1 MDGLKPARFDNGEEN
16 LLAVKVKLGG
26 LASTRLRRTLLK
38 VAAAGLAVIL
48 LVGGSIFGFYW
59 FKYKRIVD
67 ERLTLPLFENTAKI
81 YAAPREVRP
90 GQKLSVRAVA
100 QELRDAG
107 YTEDGAPSQSPMG
120 HFSESSDSISI
131 HPGPESYHSQDGA
144 TISFNNGT
152 VAAISADN
160 NASLN
165 AYELEPLL
173 ITGLSEEK
181 SRTKRRLVTYDELP
195 QNLVH
200 AVISIEDRRFFEHG
214 GVDYIRLL
222 GAVKNDL
229 TRRHTYMEG
238 GSTLTMQLARGF
250 FLTPEK
256 RIKRKLIE
264 IVITFQLESR
274 FTKQKIFQMYANEIP
289 LGQQGSFAI
298 NGFGEAAQ
306 AYFGKDVRQLDLAES
321 ALLAGMIQSPSRLN
335 PYRHPER
342 AMARR
347 NLVLDTMVETGSIT
361 KAQAEL
367 AKAEPLKLAP
377 SSVNAGEAPYFV
389 DLVRDQL
396 TKKLGESSFNSEGL
410 RIYTS
415 LDPDLQHAAT
425 EAVDFGAKLVDEL
438 VLKQHSRKA
447 KDGTVIATGQI
458 NYPQIALV
466 ALNPHTGQVL
476 ALVGGRN
483 YGISQLNH
491 AVAARGPGS
500 IFKPFVYASAFN
512 AAVAGIKLDDD
523 GTDALFTPITMLND
537 EQTTFTFGNDQEY
550 NPHNYKDEYH
560 GEVTATYALAHSLN
574 NATISLAQMV
584 GFGNVASLARSAG
597 IRTAQATPSVAIGT
611 YVATPLEMAG
621 AYTVF
626 ANGGIRIDPWM
637 LASVR
642 SPNGDVLNDYTPTT
656 KPVLDPRVAYLT
668 TSMMENVMN
677 LGYGYEARRRGF
689 MAPAARKTG
698 TWHDAWFAGYTSNLI
713 CIVWV
718 GNDDYTDIKLSGAI
732 AAAPIWAEFMKAAVK
747 LPQYSDTREF
757 TPPAGVTVVQL
768 DKATNLL
775 ADAACPDKTYNAAF
789 LEGTEPTDTCD
800 HLNGDQRNIFQKL
813 FGLGEKSAMPQL
825 PPGAHP
831 TVVGQQPPAPGQPPP
846 PAAQASNAGQSPS
859 PVVDDQPRKKKGFF
873 SKLFGGGKNEDKK
886 PAPQPPQ
893 PQQNPPQQ

>member
-1 MDGLKPARFDNGEEN
+1 
-16 LLAVKVKLGG
+16 
-26 LASTRLRRTLLK
+26 
-38 VAAAGLAVIL
+38 
-48 LVGGSIFGFYW
+48 
-59 FKYKRIVD
+59 
-67 ERLTLPLFENTAKI
+67 
-81 YAAPREVRP
+81 
-90 GQKLSVRAVA
+90 
-100 QELRDAG
+100 
-107 YTEDGAPSQSPMG
+107 MG
-120 HFSESSDSISI
+120 HFSEAADSITV
-131 HPGPESYHSQDGA
+131 HPGPESYHSEDGA
-144 TISFNNGT
+144 TISFDEGKVT
-152 VAAISADN
+152 QILGDN
-160 NASLN
+160 NVSLN

-181 SRTKRRLVTYDELP
+181 SRTKRRLVNYDELP
-195 QNLVH
+195 QDLVH

-229 TRRHTYMEG
+229 TRRHNYMEG
-238 GSTLTMQLARGF
+238 GSTLTMQLSRGF

-274 FTKQKIFQMYANEIP
+274 FSKQKIFQMYANEIP

-306 AYFGKDVRQLDLAES
+306 AYFGKDVRQLDLPEC

-361 KAQAEL
+361 KAQAEA
-367 AKAEPLKLAP
+367 AKAAPLKLSP

-389 DLVRDQL
+389 DLVREQL
-396 TKKLGESSFNSEGL
+396 TQKMGENSFNREGL

-415 LDPDLQHAAT
+415 LDPDLQRAAA
-425 EAVDFGAKLVDEL
+425 EAVDFGAKLVDDL
-438 VLKQHSRKA
+438 VLKQHTHKA
-447 KDGTVIATGQI
+447 KDGTVTTTGEI
-458 NYPQIALV
+458 TYPQIALV

-483 YGISQLNH
+483 YGQSQLDH
-491 AVAARGPGS
+491 AVAKRPTGS

-512 AAVAGIKLDDD
+512 AAVAGTKLNDD
-523 GTDALFTPITMLND
+523 GTDELFTPVMMLND
-537 EQTTFTFGNDQEY
+537 EETTFTFGNDQEY

-584 GFGNVASLARSAG
+584 GFNNVASLARSAG
-597 IRTAQATPSVAIGT
+597 IRSAQGTPSVALGT
-611 YVATPLEMAG
+611 YSASPLDMAG

-626 ANGGIRIDPWM
+626 ANGGIKIDPWM

-642 SPNGDVLNDYTPTT
+642 SPSGDVLDDYTPTS

-668 TSMMENVMN
+668 TSMMEGVMN
-677 LGYGYEARRRGF
+677 FGYGYEARRRGF
-689 MAPAARKTG
+689 MAPAAGKTG
-698 TWHDAWFAGYTSNLI
+698 TSHDAWFAGYTSNLI

-718 GNDDYTDIKLSGAI
+718 GNDDYTDVKLAGAI

-757 TPPAGVTVVQL
+757 AAPAGVTVVTL
-768 DKATNLL
+768 DKETNLL
-775 ADAACPDKTYNAAF
+775 ADASCPDHTYTAAF

-800 HLNGDQRNIFQKL
+800 HANGDQRNLFQKL
-813 FGLGEKSAMPQL
+813 FGLGDKTSLPALPSTSHPAVL
-825 PPGAHP
+825 PPP
-831 TVVGQQPPAPGQPPP
+831 M
-846 PAAQASNAGQSPS
+846 AAQAGQPAGAGQSPS
-859 PVVDDQPRKKKGFF
+859 PTVAEDPQPKKKRGFF
-873 SKLFGGGKNEDKK
+873 SKIFGLGKGDNDKK
-886 PAPQPPQ
+886 PAADPQQPQQQPSSPQ
-893 PQQNPPQQ
+893 PQQ